1 MIILR
6 DITLRR
12 GEHLLF
18 ANSTATLQSGQR
30 IALIGAN
37 GSGKSSLFS
46 LLLGQLGSD
55 AGYIDG
61 IEGLRIAHMAQ
72 EVEASEASAADYVLQ
87 GDTAIAA
94 LLQRLKEQEAG
105 DDFEGMAETHAALQE
120 CGGYSAEAR
129 SQRLISGLGFAPGD
143 AARPVSEFSG
153 GWRIRLNL
161 ARALMTPSDVLLLD
175 EPTNH
180 LDMDASLWLQ
190 RWLQEYPGTLLLIS
204 HDRDFIDATC
214 ERVLHIEQQQL
225 HSYRG
230 GYTDF
235 EQLRALRLAE
245 QQAQHERQQRRV
257 AEIEDFV
264 RRFRYKATK
273 ARQAQSRLKELE
285 RMQQVAAAHVDNPF
299 SFSFPDVPLLSDP
312 ALYLEEA
319 SLGYG
324 ESALLSRINL
334 RLHPSARIGL
344 LGRNGAGKTTL
355 LKSLVGAL
363 PLLAGRRHVSPGCRV
378 GYYDQQQLEVLD
390 LAATPAQHLQRL
402 SPDAREQTIYDFL
415 GGFDFRGARAEEVI
429 APFSGGEKA
438 RLALAMVVW
447 QKPNLLV
454 LDEPTNHLDLE
465 MRHALTLALQA
476 FSGAVLLVTHD
487 RHLLR
492 NTADEL
498 WLIADGTVAVY
509 DGDVNSYERA
519 IAAETPGDSQRATA
533 AEVAGPAPAASDA
546 RSRRQDAAAR
556 REQLKPLR
564 ASLRSLEKE
573 LERSEAE
580 LRALQERLADSSLYE
595 GKNQKS
601 LPDLLRREGEL
612 RQLTESLEERW
623 LEAQETLDG
632 LSAE

>member
-6 DITLRR
+6 NITLRR
-12 GEHLLF
+12 GKHLLF
-18 ANSTATLQSGQR
+18 ADSSATLQAGQR

-46 LLLGQLGSD
+46 LLLSKLGAD
-55 AGYIDG
+55 AGHIDG
-61 IEGLRIAHMAQ
+61 MEGLRIAHMAQ
-72 EVEASEASAADYVLQ
+72 EVEASDATAADYVLE
-87 GDTAIAA
+87 GDAAIAV
-94 LLQRLKEQEAG
+94 LLQRLKEQEKSQ
-105 DDFEGMAETHAALQE
+105 DFEGMAETHVALQE
-120 CGGYSAEAR
+120 NDGYSAEAR
-129 SQRLISGLGFAPGD
+129 SHRLLSGLGFAPGD
-143 AARPVSEFSG
+143 AGRPVSEFSG

-225 HSYRG
+225 NSYRG

-245 QQAQHERQQRRV
+245 QQALHEKQQRRV

-299 SFSFPDVPLLSDP
+299 TFSFPEAPALSDP
-312 ALYLEEA
+312 AIYLEEA
-319 SLGYG
+319 SLGHAG
-324 ESALLSRINL
+324 RTLLDRINL
-334 RLHPSARIGL
+334 RLHPTARIGL

-355 LKSLVGAL
+355 LKSLVGDL
-363 PLLAGRRHVSPGCRV
+363 PLVAGKRHVSPGCRV

-390 LAATPAQHLQRL
+390 LSATAAQHLQRL

-415 GGFDFRGARAEEVI
+415 GGFDFRGTRADDVI

-498 WLIADGTVAVY
+498 WLIADGTVQVY
-509 DGDVNSYERA
+509 DGDVASYERA
-519 IAAETPGDSQRATA
+519 IAAESPAESRHPAQAPSTPTTATS
-533 AEVAGPAPAASDA
+533 EDA
-546 RSRRQDAAAR
+546 RSRRQNAAAR

-564 ASLRSLEKE
+564 QTLRAIEKDMT
-573 LERSEAE
+573 RSEAE
-580 LRALQERLADSSLYE
+580 MQDLQARLADPSLYE
-595 GKNQKS
+595 DDQQEE
-601 LPDLLRREGEL
+601 LPVLLKREGEL
-612 RQLTESLEERW
+612 RQLTEALEERW
-623 LEAQETLDG
+623 LETQEALDSLG
-632 LSAE
+632 A

>member
-18 ANSTATLQSGQR
+18 ADSSATLQAGQR

-46 LLLGQLGSD
+46 LLLGQLGAD
-55 AGYIDG
+55 AGRIDG

-72 EVEASEASAADYVLQ
+72 EVETSDATAAEYVLQ
-87 GDTAIAA
+87 GDTAIAT
-94 LLQRLKEQEAG
+94 LLERLQRQEASE
-105 DDFEGMAETHAALQE
+105 DFEGAADTHVALQE
-120 CGGYSAEAR
+120 NDGYSAEAR
-129 SQRLISGLGFAPGD
+129 SQRLLSGLGFAPGD
-143 AARPVSEFSG
+143 AARSVSEFSG

-204 HDRDFIDATC
+204 HDRDFIDAVC

-225 HSYRG
+225 NSYRG

-245 QQAQHERQQRRV
+245 QQAQHEKQQRRI

-285 RMQQVAAAHVDNPF
+285 RMQQVAAAHIDNPF
-299 SFSFPDVPLLSDP
+299 TFSFPEAPALSDP

-319 SLGYG
+319 SLGYDQTI
-324 ESALLSRINL
+324 LLDNINL

-355 LKSLVGAL
+355 LKSLVGEL
-363 PLLAGRRHVSPGCRV
+363 PLVDGKRHVSPGCRV

-447 QKPNLLV
+447 QRPNLLV

-498 WLIADGTVAVY
+498 WLIADGSVQVY
-509 DGDVNSYERA
+509 DGDVASYERTV
-519 IAAETPGDSQRATA
+519 AAETPGESRR
-533 AEVAGPAPAASDA
+533 PAAATPSPARAGKDA
-546 RSRRQDAAAR
+546 RNRRQDAASR

-573 LERSEAE
+573 LARAEAE
-580 LRALQERLADSSLYE
+580 MQDLQSRLADPALYE
-595 GKNQKS
+595 GDEQGE
-601 LPDLLRREGEL
+601 LPALTKREGEL

-623 LEAQETLDG
+623 IETQETLDG
-632 LSAE
+632 INA

>member
-12 GEHLLF
+12 GETLLF
-18 ANSTATLQSGQR
+18 ANSSATLQAGQR

-46 LLLGQLGSD
+46 LLLGSLGAD
-55 AGYIDG
+55 AGHIDG
-61 IEGLRIAHMAQ
+61 LEGLRIAHMAQ
-72 EVEASEASAADYVLQ
+72 EVETSDASASEYVLE
-87 GDTAIAA
+87 GDAVIAG
-94 LLQRLKEQEAG
+94 LLRTLQRQEASG
-105 DDFEGMAETHAALQE
+105 DFEGAAETHMGLQE
-120 CGGYSAEAR
+120 NDGYSAEAR
-129 SQRLISGLGFAPGD
+129 SHRLLAGLGFAPGD
-143 AARPVSEFSG
+143 AARRVSEFSG

-214 ERVLHIEQQQL
+214 GRVLHIEQQQL

-245 QQAQHERQQRRV
+245 QQAQHEKQQRRI

-273 ARQAQSRLKELE
+273 ARQAQSRLRELE
-285 RMQQVAAAHVDNPF
+285 RMQQVAAAHSDNPF
-299 SFSFPDVPLLSDP
+299 TFSFPAAPALSDP
-312 ALYLEEA
+312 ALLLEDA

-324 ESALLSRINL
+324 QDILLDTINL

-355 LKSLVGAL
+355 LKSLVGEL
-363 PLLAGRRHVSPGCRV
+363 PLVAGKRHVSPGCRV

-390 LAATPAQHLQRL
+390 LDASPAEHLQRL
-402 SPDAREQTIYDFL
+402 APDAREQSIYDFL
-415 GGFDFRGARAEEVI
+415 GGFDFRGSRAEQVI

-447 QKPNLLV
+447 QRPNLLV

-476 FSGAVLLVTHD
+476 FAGAVLLVTHD

-498 WLIADGTVAVY
+498 WLIAGGTVEVY
-509 DGDVNSYERA
+509 DGDVASYERA
-519 IAAETPGDSQRATA
+519 IAAETPGESRRPAD
-533 AEVAGPAPAASDA
+533 APAAVPPSTSDS
-546 RSRRQDAAAR
+546 RSRRKHAATQR
-556 REQLKPLR
+556 PQVKPLR
-564 ASLRSLEKE
+564 DNLRSLEKQMARTE
-573 LERSEAE
+573 SD
-580 LRALQERLADSSLYE
+580 LQTLQTRIADPALYE
-595 GKNQKS
+595 GDDNGE
-601 LPDLLRREGEL
+601 LATLLQREGEL
-612 RQLTESLEERW
+612 RRLIEAQEEQW
-623 LEAQETLDG
+623 LEAQEALDRI
-632 LSAE
+632 SA